1 MIKHFTY
8 KTIFNNNSEGGDKW
22 QKNTYKI
29 LNGTLSFQNKFEGLL
44 WNVFYRLFFCKIFY

>member
-1 MIKHFTY
+1 MVKHFTY

-29 LNGTLSFQNKFEGLL
+29 LNGTLSFQIF
-44 WNVFYRLFFCKIFY
+44 FYSK